1 LPAFVLLRG
10 ESERGVIMK
19 TVVLEG
25 FGGVENF
32 RDAELPEPLPQ
43 AGEIRVK
50 IRFAAF
56 NPVDY
61 KMRRG
66 MRGDSLPIV
75 LGMDLSG
82 VVDKVGEGVS
92 EFKPGD
98 EVFAFI
104 GGPRS
109 NGAYAEYAV
118 FPWQL
123 ATKKP
128 PALKYDE
135 AASVPLTALTAWDCV
150 FEKARVK
157 KDRETVF
164 VAGGSGGVGSMAIQ
178 YLRRA
183 HAAIFSAAGS
193 AASSEYLVNQLGVK
207 RERILMYPGLDLPG
221 LEEAY
226 LKLSGGRRPDICLD
240 FVGGLMKKLC
250 LQIIGDEGRVVS
262 TVAEPEGFSYDIFSA
277 GGSPV
282 FYRSAS
288 FHFEYVLARA
298 KSDEPSAWAE
308 YGRKLDE
315 IGGWLDCGK
324 ITPPK
329 VEVLGKLSAE
339 TVQKAHRRLEEG
351 HVQGKLVMQVGE

>member
-1 LPAFVLLRG
+1 
-10 ESERGVIMK
+10 MK
-19 TVVLEG
+19 AVVLEG

-32 RDAELPEPLPQ
+32 KDAELPEPQPK

-50 IRFAAF
+50 IHFAAF

-66 MRGDSLPIV
+66 MRGDVLPAV

-82 VVDKVGEGVS
+82 VVDKVGEGVT
-92 EFKPGD
+92 EFAPGD

-118 FPWQL
+118 FPWQF
-123 ATKKP
+123 AAKVP
-128 PALKYDE
+128 PGLKMDE

-150 FEKARVK
+150 FEKTKVK
-157 KDRETVF
+157 KDGETVLI
-164 VAGGSGGVGSMAIQ
+164 AGGSGGVGSMAIQ

-183 HAAIFSAAGS
+183 HAEIFST
-193 AASSEYLVNQLGVK
+193 ASEGPSSDYLIDRLGIK
-207 RERILMYPGLDLPG
+207 REHILIYRGLDLPE
-221 LEEAY
+221 LEKEF
-226 LKLSGGRRPDICLD
+226 LKLSGGRRPDICFD

-250 LQIIGDEGRVVS
+250 LQLVGDEGRVVS
-262 TVAEPEGFSYDIFSA
+262 TVAEPEDFSYNIFSA
-277 GGSPV
+277 EGSPV

-298 KSDEPSAWAE
+298 KSGEPSDWE
-308 YGRKLDE
+308 QYGRKLSE

-324 ITPPK
+324 ITPAK
-329 VEVLGKLSAE
+329 IEILGKLSAE
-339 TVQKAHRRLEEG
+339 TVQKAHRQLEEG

>member
-1 LPAFVLLRG
+1 
-10 ESERGVIMK
+10 MK
-19 TVVLEG
+19 AVVLEG

-32 RDAELPEPLPQ
+32 RDAELPEPMPK

-50 IRFAAF
+50 IHFAAF

-66 MRGDSLPIV
+66 MRGGSIPVV

-92 EFKPGD
+92 AFKPGD

-109 NGAYAEYAV
+109 NGAYAGYSA
-118 FPWQL
+118 FPWQF
-123 ATKKP
+123 AAKKP
-128 PALKYDE
+128 PGLKIEE

-157 KDRETVF
+157 RDSKTVF

-178 YLRRA
+178 FLRRA
-183 HAAIFSAAGS
+183 HATIFSTAGS
-193 AASSEYLVNQLGVK
+193 AASSDYLIDQLGIK
-207 RERILMYPGLDLPG
+207 REHILMYKGLDLPG

-240 FVGGLMKKLC
+240 FVGGLMKRLC
-250 LQIIGDEGRVVS
+250 LQLIGDEGRVVS

-288 FHFEYVLARA
+288 FHFEYVLAGA
-298 KSDEPSAWAE
+298 KSGEPSAWAE
-308 YGRKLDE
+308 YGRKLNE

-324 ITPPK
+324 VAPPK
-329 VEVLGKLSAE
+329 VELVGKLSAE
-339 TVQKAHRRLEEG
+339 TVQKAHRLLEEG
-351 HVQGKLVMQVGE
+351 HVQGKLVMQAGEQGLKGAD